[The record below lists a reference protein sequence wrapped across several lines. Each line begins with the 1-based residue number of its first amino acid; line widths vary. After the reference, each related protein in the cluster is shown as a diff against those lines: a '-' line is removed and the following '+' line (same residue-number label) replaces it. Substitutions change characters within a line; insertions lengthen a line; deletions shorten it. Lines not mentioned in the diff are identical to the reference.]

1 MNNFNFNNQN
11 GRDGRRPI
19 VALVIA
25 VLVVLGVIG
34 ISNASYQNG
43 MMQGM
48 LMSGAQGTQIV
59 VPNANGD
66 GTQVIPAPAAPRAP
80 AYGYGYPN
88 QRGFGMNRFGGF
100 GILGG
105 LFHIL
110 LIGGIIF
117 FVSRLLFRG
126 MFGWRRWGGPGGWG
140 GRGFGGP
147 REPWGRGPWGN
158 GDEDRRNEDAK
169 PDQRP
174 RDGDV
179 I

>member
-1 MNNFNFNNQN
+1 MNNFNFN

-19 VALVIA
+19 VAVVIG
-25 VLVVLGVIG
+25 VLLVLGVIG

-43 MMQGM
+43 VMQGM

-80 AYGYGYPN
+80 VYGYPN
-88 QRGFGMNRFGGF
+88 QRGFGRFGFGRFGGF
-100 GILGG
+100 GILDG
-105 LFHIL
+105 LFHLL
-110 LIGGIIF
+110 LIGAVIF
-117 FVSRLLFRG
+117 IVTRLLLRG
-126 MFGWRRWGGPGGWG
+126 MFGWRRWGGPGGRGLG
-140 GRGFGGP
+140 G
-147 REPWGRGPWGN
+147 PWGRGRWGEN
-158 GDEDRRNEDAK
+158 DEDRRAEGAK
-169 PDQRP
+169 PDSRP